1 MLVKLWLGWKFNI
14 DKLVEKY
21 YDKKISLE
29 NSTCGLGGW
38 GGLAVVLGQL
48 APIGTACKDKCIDI
62 E

>member
-1 MLVKLWLGWKFNI
+1 MNGIKIWYWQISGKN
-14 DKLVEKY
+14 
-21 YDKKISLE
+21 YDKKFSLE